1 MSQRT
6 AVFCVT
12 TSPAT
17 TYRNNTTIFLVK
29 EPQLERFAPTPP
41 TPPPVGDHLV
51 LAIAVIPFGR
61 VNCSISS
68 VYVIFHETFML
79 LYGQCRLQIKEKQSL
94 FESVTFQDFLVLK
107 IIDT

>member
-1 MSQRT
+1 MSQHT

-29 EPQLERFAPTPP
+29 EPQLERFAPPP
-41 TPPPVGDHLV
+41 PPPPPVGDHLV

>member
-12 TSPAT
+12 TSPAI

-29 EPQLERFAPTPP
+29 EPQLERFAP
-41 TPPPVGDHLV
+41 PPPLVGDHLV

>member
-29 EPQLERFAPTPP
+29 EPQLERFA
-41 TPPPVGDHLV
+41 PPVGDHLV

>member
-29 EPQLERFAPTPP
+29 EPQLERFAPPP
-41 TPPPVGDHLV
+41 PPPPPVGDHLV

-79 LYGQCRLQIKEKQSL
+79 LHGQCRLQIKEKQSL

>member
-29 EPQLERFAPTPP
+29 EPQLKRFA
-41 TPPPVGDHLV
+41 PPPVGDHLV